1 MLRFLITR
9 LLWAVPIVLV
19 IAVLSFILLHLVR
32 GDPVTALIGDFPA
45 PPEYVAQI
53 RAEFGLD
60 QPISTQLWLYLVNL
74 AHGNLGFSFSNRMP
88 VLDLI
93 LARARIT
100 LMLMMPALVAAS
112 VLGVAMGLAA
122 APRAGSATDATI
134 TGLSLLGHSVPV
146 FWLAQLLVMVF
157 AVQLHWM
164 PASGMITLRNTPT
177 GWGAIVDFL
186 WHLVLPM
193 TCITIYYVAVVA
205 RVARA
210 SVLEMLHRDFVL
222 TAMAKG
228 LTNRTV
234 LWRHILPNALIPVV
248 TVVGYSFGSSLT
260 GAILTET
267 VFAWPGLGSLFVS
280 SISVRDYPVLQG
292 IFLFSAVAVVVANIL
307 TDVVYWLVDP
317 RLHRRRSKA
326 TANA

>member
-1 MLRFLITR
+1 MLRFLLMR
-9 LLWAVPIVLV
+9 LLWAAPIVLA
-19 IAVLSFILLHLVR
+19 IAVLSFVLLHLVR

-45 PPEYVAQI
+45 PPEYVARI

-60 QPISTQLWLYLVNL
+60 QPVTMQLWLYLVNL
-74 AHGNLGFSFSNRMP
+74 VHGNLGFSFANRMP
-88 VLDLI
+88 VLDLV
-93 LARARIT
+93 LARAKIT
-100 LMLMMPALVAAS
+100 LMLMVPALVAAS
-112 VLGVAMGLAA
+112 VLGVVMALAA
-122 APRAGSATDATI
+122 APRAGSSADATI

-164 PASGMITLRNTPT
+164 PASGMISLRNTPT
-177 GWGAIVDFL
+177 GWAGLVDFL

-193 TCITIYYVAVVA
+193 TCITIFYVAVVA

-210 SVLEMLHRDFVL
+210 AALEMLHRDFVL

-228 LTNRTV
+228 LSNRRV

-307 TDVVYWLVDP
+307 TDLVYWLVDP
-317 RLHRRRSKA
+317 RLHRGGRA
-326 TANA
+326 LANA

>member
-1 MLRFLITR
+1 MLRFLLMR
-9 LLWAVPIVLV
+9 LLWAAPIVLA
-19 IAVLSFILLHLVR
+19 IAVLGFLLLHLVR

-45 PPEYVAQI
+45 PPEYVARV
-53 RAEFGLD
+53 RADFGLD
-60 QPISTQLWLYLVNL
+60 QPLGTQLWLYLVNL
-74 AHGNLGFSFSNRMP
+74 AHGNLGFSFANRLP
-88 VLDLI
+88 VLTLVLD
-93 LARARIT
+93 RARIT
-100 LMLMMPALVAAS
+100 LLLMIPALVAAS
-112 VLGVAMGLAA
+112 TLGVAMALAA
-122 APRAGSATDATI
+122 APRAGSGTDATI
-134 TGLSLLGHSVPV
+134 TGLSLLGHAVPV
-146 FWLAQLLVMVF
+146 FWLAQLLVMAF

-164 PASGMITLRNTPT
+164 PASGMISLRNAPT
-177 GWGAIVDFL
+177 GWGAVMDFL

-210 SVLEMLHRDFVL
+210 AVVELLHKDFVL
-222 TAMAKG
+222 TGMAKG
-228 LTNRTV
+228 LTRRRV

-280 SISVRDYPVLQG
+280 SIASRDYPVMQG

-307 TDVVYWLVDP
+307 TDFVYWLVDP
-317 RLHRRRSKA
+317 RLHRNRRVGA
-326 TANA
+326 ANA